1 MRNRFMDSIV
11 AAVALLAFA
20 PGMLSQTAQQSGA
33 ARTPPDLSGIW
44 TALPGGDI
52 PGFGFTREAPPMLPW
67 AEARYKAAREGT
79 RTPFDHPKDDVDP
92 NLHCIPVGPTRIFT
106 ISGRP
111 IEIIQTPSRVLLL
124 FEWDHQMRRIYLDGR
139 KMPDGYP
146 PSYMGYSTGQWDG
159 DTLVVETIGLN
170 DLTWIDSLGH
180 PHSDALRIVERFR
193 RVNHD
198 TLGIDFLF
206 DDPKAY
212 ATPWTGKKILRL
224 RPDWEFL
231 EHTVCEDHLLEDH
244 LPKMP
249 TRTIGPH

>member
-1 MRNRFMDSIV
+1 MRNRFRSTIL
-11 AAVALLAFA
+11 AGLATLAFSSA
-20 PGMLSQTAQQSGA
+20 VFAQTPPQSGA
-33 ARTPPDLSGIW
+33 AKAIADLSGIW
-44 TALPGGDI
+44 ASRPGGDI

-67 AEARYKAAREGT
+67 AEERYKAAREGT
-79 RTPFDHPKDDVDP
+79 RNPFDHPKDEVDP
-92 NLHCIPVGPTRIFT
+92 NISCIPVGPTRIFT
-106 ISGRP
+106 IAGRP
-111 IEIIQTPSRVLLL
+111 IEIIQAPSRVLLL
-124 FEWDHQMRRIYLDGR
+124 FEWDHEMRRIYTDGR

-146 PSYMGYSTGQWDG
+146 PSYMGYSTGLWDG
-159 DTLVVETIGLN
+159 DTLVVETVGLN

-180 PHSDALRIVERFR
+180 PHSDALRIVERFQ

-198 TLGIDFLF
+198 TLEINFLF
-206 DDPKAY
+206 DDPKEY
-212 ATPWTGKKILRL
+212 TKPWVGKTILRL